1 MPTTVTTNY
10 YLLTEDGFRLLLQN
24 QDYPQITCNSSATS
38 IDGCKIIFSST
49 TTTTP

>member
-1 MPTTVTTNY
+1 MPTVTTNF
-10 YLLTEDGFRLLLQN
+10 YLLQENGSKILLQN
-24 QDYPQITCNSSATS
+24 DSYPQITCTPTT

>member
-1 MPTTVTTNY
+1 MPTVTTNF
-10 YLLTEDGFRLLLQN
+10 YLLQENGSKILLQN
-24 QDYPQITCNSSATS
+24 NSQPQITCNPNTNI